1 MNAIQTRISSFF
13 SESKN
18 WAMVYLF
25 VIYLD
30 ALMTI
35 IGTHQPGLGEAN
47 PVIRYAILT
56 GDFRPGL
63 LSAASILLVMF
74 LILKG
79 WNAEVKEKHNPP
91 GRAIRVLR
99 LAAWLLIPA
108 YFYFTS
114 FSWMYLLS
122 FKSMPPFYGYF
133 LTALERLL

>member
-13 SESKN
+13 SDRKN
-18 WAMVYLF
+18 WAMVYIF

-35 IGTHQPGLGEAN
+35 IGTHQPGLSEAN
-47 PVIRYAILT
+47 PILRYAILT

-79 WNAEVKEKHNPP
+79 WNADVKEGRNSP
-91 GRAIRVLR
+91 GGGRIFR

-122 FKSMPPFYGYF
+122 FKSTPPFYEYF
-133 LTALERLL
+133 LAVLERLL